1 MQVLG
6 TEAAALL
13 ESSLRESFGDGVR
26 RVGSHLLLRG
36 ATSLLGLH
44 RELGM
49 PLPELRAA
57 LLVLIQHNIARSTP
71 TAPVRYEASHEQV
84 ALRPLLP
91 VFVATLEVHLGKL
104 EACLMEEVLKAGRLD
119 EESCVRRT
127 GDATKAPRDDSLAP
141 EQQQSALV
149 AAFGRLAAEG
159 FIVPCEALGAA
170 AVASTASAAASAA
183 AAAAAAAALLEPLP
197 KRGGADV
204 PRVAPSPS
212 SNGARGASSAEPG
225 PAQRQGERSSVD
237 DRSGGDNDARGD
249 RTPAAA
255 AVRATFTP
263 PRTMWQPSLSALHRM
278 MLDETVVGLV
288 GDKARPRK
296 PATASRRHLLRPPVN
311 APPRHRSMPPP
322 RAS

>member
-1 MQVLG
+1 MPP
-6 TEAAALL
+6 EAAALL

-104 EACLMEEVLKAGRLD
+104 EAWMEEVLKAGRLD

-149 AAFGRLAAEG
+149 VAPPRSGGLHRAVR
-159 FIVPCEALGAA
+159 GAGCRRRGLHL
-170 AVASTASAAASAA
+170 SAAASAA
-183 AAAAAAAALLEPLP
+183 AAAAAAAALPEPLP

-212 SNGARGASSAEPG
+212 STEPAAPAPRNPGRRSVRARGAPS
-225 PAQRQGERSSVD
+225 
-237 DRSGGDNDARGD
+237 
-249 RTPAAA
+249 TTAAA
-255 AVRATFTP
+255 ATTTR
-263 PRTMWQPSLSALHRM
+263 
-278 MLDETVVGLV
+278 VVT
-288 GDKARPRK
+288 ARR
-296 PATASRRHLLRPPVN
+296 RPPL
-311 APPRHRSMPPP
+311 
-322 RAS
+322 

>member
-1 MQVLG
+1 MLPVPP
-6 TEAAALL
+6 AAALL

-127 GDATKAPRDDSLAP
+127 GDATKALSHD
-141 EQQQSALV
+141 EV
-149 AAFGRLAAEG
+149 
-159 FIVPCEALGAA
+159 
-170 AVASTASAAASAA
+170 
-183 AAAAAAAALLEPLP
+183 
-197 KRGGADV
+197 
-204 PRVAPSPS
+204 
-212 SNGARGASSAEPG
+212 SAESSKRTATITTCIVDLFKN
-225 PAQRQGERSSVD
+225 AQ
-237 DRSGGDNDARGD
+237 A
-249 RTPAAA
+249 
-255 AVRATFTP
+255 
-263 PRTMWQPSLSALHRM
+263 
-278 MLDETVVGLV
+278 
-288 GDKARPRK
+288 
-296 PATASRRHLLRPPVN
+296 
-311 APPRHRSMPPP
+311 
-322 RAS
+322 

>member
-1 MQVLG
+1 
-6 TEAAALL
+6 
-13 ESSLRESFGDGVR
+13 
-26 RVGSHLLLRG
+26 
-36 ATSLLGLH
+36 
-44 RELGM
+44 M

-183 AAAAAAAALLEPLP
+183 AAAAAAAA
-197 KRGGADV
+197 
-204 PRVAPSPS
+204 
-212 SNGARGASSAEPG
+212 
-225 PAQRQGERSSVD
+225 
-237 DRSGGDNDARGD
+237 
-249 RTPAAA
+249 
-255 AVRATFTP
+255 
-263 PRTMWQPSLSALHRM
+263 
-278 MLDETVVGLV
+278 
-288 GDKARPRK
+288 
-296 PATASRRHLLRPPVN
+296 
-311 APPRHRSMPPP
+311 P
-322 RAS
+322 RAVAEARRRGRAARRPVAVQQRSPRRQLRGTRAGAASGREELRRRPQRRRQRRAW

>member
-1 MQVLG
+1 MLPVPP
-6 TEAAALL
+6 AAALL

-91 VFVATLEVHLGKL
+91 VFVATLEVHLGRL

-170 AVASTASAAASAA
+170 AVGN
-183 AAAAAAAALLEPLP
+183 L
-197 KRGGADV
+197 
-204 PRVAPSPS
+204 
-212 SNGARGASSAEPG
+212 
-225 PAQRQGERSSVD
+225 
-237 DRSGGDNDARGD
+237 
-249 RTPAAA
+249 
-255 AVRATFTP
+255 
-263 PRTMWQPSLSALHRM
+263 
-278 MLDETVVGLV
+278 
-288 GDKARPRK
+288 
-296 PATASRRHLLRPPVN
+296 
-311 APPRHRSMPPP
+311 
-322 RAS
+322 